1 MLAAYFAVLVPSAR
15 LSTAEQ
21 PQQTPEQ
28 HSPSDTAVA
37 DQALKEKLRTIL
49 TERAQNYQRGVRQE
63 EVEGLTAFANRH
75 PNTKASL
82 RAQFLIG
89 NAYLNEGRPDE
100 VAKGKPYFEAL
111 VQQYPHTVEAALAKV
126 QLDLLALRS
135 IKDPALRQQQVAAIQ
150 TAISDA
156 LPYARQLDD
165 DKSDL
170 VALFKERTLGNPKD
184 QFTPR
189 LKLDLAAL
197 QQIEGDPGAA
207 KATLKRIIEEH
218 PASTWSEKAAL
229 RLKSIERE
237 EQEAA
242 RTGGR

>member
-15 LSTAEQ
+15 LATAEQ

-28 HSPSDTAVA
+28 RSPPDTAVA
-37 DQALKEKLRTIL
+37 DQALQEKLRTIL
-49 TERAQNYQRGVRQE
+49 AERAQNYQRGVRQE
-63 EVEGLTAFANRH
+63 EVEGLTAFANQH

-89 NAYLNEGRPDE
+89 NAYLNEGRPEE
-100 VAKGKPYFEAL
+100 VTKGKPYFEAL
-111 VQQYPHTVEAALAKV
+111 VQKHSHTVEAALAKV

-135 IKDPALRQQQVAAIQ
+135 IKDPALRQQQVAAVQ
-150 TAISDA
+150 AAIKDA
-156 LPYARQLDD
+156 LPYTRQLDD

-170 VALFKERTLGNPKD
+170 AALFKERTLGNPKD

-189 LKLDLAAL
+189 LKLDLAAI
-197 QQIEGDPGAA
+197 QHTEGNAGEA

-218 PASTWSEKAAL
+218 PASTWSEKAAR
-229 RLKSIERE
+229 RLKSMERE

-242 RTGGR
+242 RTQGP